1 MTGFHDLYFEKV
13 PIPAHLAK
21 DLKELKFISEDAE
34 PPAVVSCCSWP
45 RHARFKYYKINP
57 SKMEVA
63 PQGCLQI
70 TNKKTT
76 NKIN

>member
-1 MTGFHDLYFEKV
+1 M
-13 PIPAHLAK
+13 
-21 DLKELKFISEDAE
+21 S
-34 PPAVVSCCSWP
+34 S
-45 RHARFKYYKINP
+45 ARVRMLSDVNTDQWDKIINHETYIEIKP